1 MLKMKKQFKI
11 FLISIL
17 ILGTLC
23 VNTYALT
30 PGPWDLDSAY
40 DYVQKIAEEKIKEQD
55 PGAEEEKPE
64 IPESQLHMLH
74 QAIAEQ
80 IKNAK
85 KFFKISY
92 NRGF

>member
-23 VNTYALT
+23 VNTYAIT
-30 PGPWDLDSAY
+30 PGRWDLNSAY
-40 DYVQKIAEEKIKEQD
+40 DYVQKVAEENMKEQEPD
-55 PGAEEEKPE
+55 EEEKPE

-80 IKNAK
+80 IENAK
-85 KFFKISY
+85 KFFRISY
-92 NRGF
+92 N